1 MTQPE
6 LAIVIVTY
14 QSADVIDAC
23 LAAAEPTGAEI
34 VVIDNASTDGTQSR
48 VAKRAAA
55 NSRIRLIAN
64 PENRGFAAAV
74 NQGVHASTAP
84 FVLML
89 NPDAILC
96 GRVDSMIQ
104 ACSEPGAGAVGG
116 KLIDAGGVP
125 QRGFNVRRFPTPEAL
140 IFENLFIN
148 RLWPGNPVNWR
159 FRCFD
164 IDLNRAA
171 EIDQPAG
178 AFMMF
183 PRHVWGQ
190 MQGLDEGFFPLWFED
205 VDFCKRIRSAG
216 LRVLYTPDSIARHRG
231 GHSLNSI
238 GLGTKTEYWYVSLL
252 RYSIKHFSLGGR
264 VLTCLSVIGGLAPR
278 LFVGAAHP
286 SSPPPGNRFRDLSRV
301 YGRVVSLAFGSIWK
315 SKVEFGEV
323 LFLSPAMR
331 KNSVSND
338 AK

>member
-1 MTQPE
+1 MTHPE

-14 QSADVIDAC
+14 QSADVIEAC

-34 VVIDNASTDGTQSR
+34 VVIDNASADGTQ
-48 VAKRAAA
+48 
-55 NSRIRLIAN
+55 IRLIAN

-74 NQGVHASTAP
+74 NQGVRASTAP
-84 FVLML
+84 FVLLL

-96 GRVDSMIQ
+96 GPVNRMIH
-104 ACSEPGAGAVGG
+104 ACSERGVGAVGG

-125 QRGFNVRRFPTPEAL
+125 QRGFNVRRFPTPAAL
-140 IFENLFIN
+140 IFENMFIN

-171 EIDQPAG
+171 DIDQPAG

-190 MQGLDEGFFPLWFED
+190 MQGFDEGFSPLWFED
-205 VDFCKRIRSAG
+205 VDFCKRIRNAG
-216 LRVLYTPDSIARHRG
+216 MRILYQPDAIARHQG
-231 GHSLNSI
+231 GHSISSI

-252 RYSIKHFSLGGR
+252 RYSIKHFSPGGR
-264 VLTCLSVIGGLAPR
+264 ILTCLSVIAGSAPR
-278 LFVGAAHP
+278 LFIAPA
-286 SSPPPGNRFRDLSRV
+286 GNRFRDLYHV
-301 YGRVVSLAFGSIWK
+301 YGLVVSLALRSIWM
-315 SKVEFGEV
+315 SKIEFGEV